1 MLELI
6 VNEAGELRREHEGV
20 VVDRQ
25 VGMPL
30 VVVNVVVG
38 EFDDAGQGEGVE
50 ADESSRDADLQR
62 QRRVIEAAQQFF
74 SVFLLGLEVAWELG
88 GCVLDDQM
96 GRAEASCSAPT
107 KEGEG

>member
-6 VNEAGELRREHEGV
+6 VNEAGELRREHEGM

-30 VVVNVVVG
+30 VVVNVIVG

-50 ADESSRDADLQR
+50 ADESSRDAPRPPDAHRKPQL
-62 QRRVIEAAQQFF
+62 RVWLAR
-74 SVFLLGLEVAWELG
+74 SG
-88 GCVLDDQM
+88 GILPY
-96 GRAEASCSAPT
+96 GRAHPAPLT
-107 KEGEG
+107 GSPSRLRVRAATYQNPP